1 MHMLFTFLK
10 ERRDRFLTND
20 LAAHGKVITVI
31 VQESQTQDDSAHATL
46 PELRYLHFISATW
59 TDPQNGKAYLFHHQ
73 FRSLREFHC
82 RIGDMVQVRLDP
94 HNYHRYQ
101 MQTV

>member
-1 MHMLFTFLK
+1 MLFTHLK
-10 ERRDRFLTND
+10 TRRDRFLAD
-20 LAAHGKVITVI
+20 YLAKHGKVITVI
-31 VQESQTQDDSAHATL
+31 VQESQTLDDGAHTPL
-46 PELRYLHFISATW
+46 PAQRYIHSISAAW
-59 TDPQNGKAYLFHHQ
+59 TDPQSGKAYMFHHQ

-94 HNYHRYQ
+94 HNYHRYL